1 MLQMSIISVRQATL
15 EDIETVSDILNE
27 AASWLKQRNMKLW
40 GKQEIST
47 KVVLLDIELGLFNI
61 AFSED
66 CAAGVVKFQTEDMV
80 FWSDIP
86 HQDSAFIHR
95 LAVRRSFAGGSV
107 STALMRWAVNRSRQL
122 GKRYL
127 RLDCD
132 AERRSLRSVYEKFGF
147 RHHSDKQVGAYL
159 IARYEYEL

>member
-1 MLQMSIISVRQATL
+1 MLNVSVRQATL
-15 EDIETVSDILNE
+15 EDVETVSDILNE

-40 GKQEIST
+40 GEREIST
-47 KVVLLDIELGLFNI
+47 KVVFSDIKSGLFYI
-61 AFSED
+61 AFYENY
-66 CAAGVVKFQTEDMV
+66 AVGVVKFETEDLV

-95 LAVRRSFAGGSV
+95 LAVRRNFAGGSI
-107 STALMRWAVNRSRQL
+107 STSLMAWAINRSRQL

-132 AERRSLRSVYEKFGF
+132 AKRLSLRSVYEKFGF
-147 RHHSDKQVGAYL
+147 RHHSDRQVGAYFV
-159 IARYEYEL
+159 ARYEYKI